1 MFWFYAER
9 ILGYWPVLLK
19 GLGMTLGLSL
29 LSLLIGAAIGFAFG
43 IIRAGGNRW
52 LSRALGIYID
62 LFRGTPFLVQV
73 FIVFFILPA
82 AGIELSAFAAGV
94 VALSNLAACF
104 IGEIVAAG
112 LKAVPQGQREA
123 ALASGMTPAQQ
134 MRLVLMPQ
142 AVRIVTPSLVGQF
155 VLLIKDSSVVSA
167 IGLLDLTR
175 AGWMIVQSVPQGLMV
190 FGTVGLGYFLICYPL
205 IHLSRRLERRGQ
217 NALL

>member
-52 LSRALGIYID
+52 LSRALGLYID

-94 VALSNLAACF
+94 VALSNLSACF

-112 LKAVPQGQREA
+112 LRAVPQGQREA
-123 ALASGMTPAQQ
+123 ALASGMTGAQQ

-175 AGWMIVQSVPQGLMV
+175 SGWMIVQSVPQGLMV
-190 FGTVGLGYFLICYPL
+190 FGTVGLGYFIICYPL
-205 IHLSRRLERRGQ
+205 ILLSRRLERRGQ
-217 NALL
+217 DALL

>member
-52 LSRALGIYID
+52 LSRALGLYID
-62 LFRGTPFLVQV
+62 LFRGTRFLVQV

-217 NALL
+217 DALL

>member
-52 LSRALGIYID
+52 LSRALGLYID

-134 MRLVLMPQ
+134 IRLVLMPQ

-175 AGWMIVQSVPQGLMV
+175 SGWMIVQSVPQGLMV
-190 FGTVGLGYFLICYPL
+190 FGTVGLGYFIICYPL
-205 IHLSRRLERRGQ
+205 ILLSRRLERRGQ
-217 NALL
+217 DALL

>member
-82 AGIELSAFAAGV
+82 LGIELSAFAAGV

-123 ALASGMTPAQQ
+123 ALASGMTRAQQ

-142 AVRIVTPSLVGQF
+142 ALRIVTPSLVGQF

-217 NALL
+217 DALL

>member
-217 NALL
+217 DALL

>member
-52 LSRALGIYID
+52 LSRALGLYID

-175 AGWMIVQSVPQGLMV
+175 SGWMIVQSVPQGLMV
-190 FGTVGLGYFLICYPL
+190 FGTVGLGYFIICYPL
-205 IHLSRRLERRGQ
+205 ILLSRRLERRGQ
-217 NALL
+217 DALL

>member
-9 ILGYWPVLLK
+9 IVGYWPVLLK

-29 LSLLIGAAIGFAFG
+29 LSLLIGAAVGFAFG

-82 AGIELSAFAAGV
+82 LGIELSAFAAGV

-123 ALASGMTPAQQ
+123 ALASGMTRAQQ

-142 AVRIVTPSLVGQF
+142 AVCIVTPSLVGQF

-217 NALL
+217 DALL

>member
-52 LSRALGIYID
+52 LSRALGLYID

-175 AGWMIVQSVPQGLMV
+175 SGWMIVQSVPQGLMV
-190 FGTVGLGYFLICYPL
+190 FGTVGLGYFIICYPL
-205 IHLSRRLERRGQ
+205 IWLSRRMERRSQ
-217 NALL
+217 AAFL

>member
-29 LSLLIGAAIGFAFG
+29 LSLLIGAAIGSAFG

-123 ALASGMTPAQQ
+123 ALASGMTRAQQ

-142 AVRIVTPSLVGQF
+142 ALRIVTPSLVGQF

-217 NALL
+217 DALL

>member
-9 ILGYWPVLLK
+9 IVGYWPVLLK

-82 AGIELSAFAAGV
+82 LGIELSAFAAGV

-123 ALASGMTPAQQ
+123 ALASGMTRAQQ

-217 NALL
+217 DALL

>member
-43 IIRAGGNRW
+43 IIRAGGNRS

-142 AVRIVTPSLVGQF
+142 ALRIVTPSLVGQF

-217 NALL
+217 DALL

>member
-1 MFWFYAER
+1 
-9 ILGYWPVLLK
+9 
-19 GLGMTLGLSL
+19 MTLGLSL

-52 LSRALGIYID
+52 LSRALGLYID

-175 AGWMIVQSVPQGLMV
+175 SGWMIVQSVPQGLMV
-190 FGTVGLGYFLICYPL
+190 FGTVGLGYFIICYPL
-205 IHLSRRLERRGQ
+205 ILLSRRLERRGQ
-217 NALL
+217 DALL

>member
-52 LSRALGIYID
+52 LSRALGLYID

-142 AVRIVTPSLVGQF
+142 ALRIVTPSLVGQF

-205 IHLSRRLERRGQ
+205 IHLSRLLERRGQ
-217 NALL
+217 HALL

>member
-52 LSRALGIYID
+52 LSRALGLYID

-217 NALL
+217 DALL

>member
-82 AGIELSAFAAGV
+82 LGIELSAFAAGV

-217 NALL
+217 DALL

>member
-82 AGIELSAFAAGV
+82 LGIELSAFAAGV

-142 AVRIVTPSLVGQF
+142 ALRIVTPSLVGQF

-217 NALL
+217 DALL

>member
-52 LSRALGIYID
+52 LSRALGLYID

-175 AGWMIVQSVPQGLMV
+175 SGWMIVQSVPQGLMV
-190 FGTVGLGYFLICYPL
+190 FGTVGLGYFIICYPL
-205 IHLSRRLERRGQ
+205 ILLSRRLERRGQ
-217 NALL
+217 DDLL

>member
-1 MFWFYAER
+1 
-9 ILGYWPVLLK
+9 
-19 GLGMTLGLSL
+19 MTLGLSL

-112 LKAVPQGQREA
+112 LRAVPQGQREA
-123 ALASGMTPAQQ
+123 ALASGMTGAQQ

-175 AGWMIVQSVPQGLMV
+175 SGWMIVQSVPQGLMV
-190 FGTVGLGYFLICYPL
+190 FGTVGLGYFIICYPL
-205 IHLSRRLERRGQ
+205 ILLSRRLERRGQ
-217 NALL
+217 DALL

>member
-1 MFWFYAER
+1 MFWFHVER
-9 ILGYWPVLLK
+9 VFGYWPVLLK
-19 GLGMTLGLSL
+19 GLGMTLGLSV
-29 LSLLIGAAIGFAFG
+29 LSLAIGAVIGFGFG
-43 IIRAGGNRW
+43 IVRAGRNRW
-52 LSRALGIYID
+52 LARALGLYVD
-62 LFRGTPFLVQV
+62 FFRATPFLVQV

-175 AGWMIVQSVPQGLMV
+175 SGWMIVQSVPQGLMV
-190 FGTVGLGYFLICYPL
+190 FGTVGLGYFIICYPL
-205 IHLSRRLERRGQ
+205 ILLSRRLERRGQ
-217 NALL
+217 DALL